1 MRKKIILVS
10 VIFILI
16 TSCISINAK
25 NDSIY
30 EISIKYDFE
39 KPVINKI
46 DVNDKV
52 YDQVIIP
59 KLASFSDPGEPC
71 LPVKG
76 AYILIPPDSDVK
88 DIIVTSSIKQVLNGE
103 FNVLPSSKPVPIS
116 SKNEFSEPIPNIDIY
131 ESNDLFPNSLYEK
144 IGVYQYRGFSIL
156 VLRLHPVQY
165 EPLTGQILYY
175 SDFNVKVITTNE
187 KTYSTN
193 FRGLPSDYKHVE
205 IKIDNPGLIN
215 ELYTEKST
223 ISQDSYQ
230 YMILTVDDL
239 KSEFE
244 PLKQIQNEKGII
256 TEIKTLNDIALIPSQ
271 VTPEDIREYL
281 RQEYQTNNIEYV
293 LLAGDADVIPAKML
307 YVKGM
312 DEDIYPVSTI
322 MPSDL
327 YFACLDGT
335 YNYDGDNLWGE
346 PNDGDD
352 GSDVDLYAD
361 LNIGRACVDNV
372 DDASR
377 FVEKTIEYLTT
388 DANDPYLSKILF
400 AGEHLGNYGVA
411 SWGGNYLDL
420 CIDEVDIDGYTTQGI
435 PSDKYDIEKLY
446 DRDWPGNYWTTEEI
460 IERINNNPYIIN
472 HDGHANYGYNMKMVN
487 SEIYS
492 FTNEKGFFAYSV
504 GCMSGGFDDPDGY
517 DCFAEYLTVKT
528 DNAAFAVIMNAR
540 YGWFWSFSTDGDGT
554 RYTREFWDA
563 VFSENIPN
571 IAMANQDSKEDNLF
585 LIDRSCMRW
594 TYYELN
600 YFGDPTMIFYISQP
614 PDKPII
620 NGPVNGNFNESY
632 DYEIST
638 VDPDGDDIQY
648 YVEFEEGAGFWT
660 EDFYQ
665 SGETVILNWTFSEK
679 AIYIIRVKARDINGV
694 ESDWAT
700 LEVSIPNAY
709 SSSGGLFT
717 GTVTV
722 RNRDQLIFDLNGDY
736 RQIRNKYV
744 LSGIISND
752 DHQRYFQFKGSIN
765 VNHIFIYSRNFRIIG
780 LIRLTD
786 NENMIYNG
794 FFRGYIPGFQWCRGF
809 INIDLN

>member
-312 DEDIYPVSTI
+312 DEAIYPV
-322 MPSDL
+322 
-327 YFACLDGT
+327 
-335 YNYDGDNLWGE
+335 
-346 PNDGDD
+346 
-352 GSDVDLYAD
+352 
-361 LNIGRACVDNV
+361 
-372 DDASR
+372 
-377 FVEKTIEYLTT
+377 
-388 DANDPYLSKILF
+388 
-400 AGEHLGNYGVA
+400 
-411 SWGGNYLDL
+411 
-420 CIDEVDIDGYTTQGI
+420 
-435 PSDKYDIEKLY
+435 
-446 DRDWPGNYWTTEEI
+446 
-460 IERINNNPYIIN
+460 
-472 HDGHANYGYNMKMVN
+472 
-487 SEIYS
+487 
-492 FTNEKGFFAYSV
+492 
-504 GCMSGGFDDPDGY
+504 
-517 DCFAEYLTVKT
+517 
-528 DNAAFAVIMNAR
+528 
-540 YGWFWSFSTDGDGT
+540 
-554 RYTREFWDA
+554 
-563 VFSENIPN
+563 
-571 IAMANQDSKEDNLF
+571 
-585 LIDRSCMRW
+585 
-594 TYYELN
+594 
-600 YFGDPTMIFYISQP
+600 
-614 PDKPII
+614 
-620 NGPVNGNFNESY
+620 
-632 DYEIST
+632 
-638 VDPDGDDIQY
+638 
-648 YVEFEEGAGFWT
+648 
-660 EDFYQ
+660 
-665 SGETVILNWTFSEK
+665 
-679 AIYIIRVKARDINGV
+679 
-694 ESDWAT
+694 
-700 LEVSIPNAY
+700 
-709 SSSGGLFT
+709 
-717 GTVTV
+717 
-722 RNRDQLIFDLNGDY
+722 
-736 RQIRNKYV
+736 
-744 LSGIISND
+744 
-752 DHQRYFQFKGSIN
+752 
-765 VNHIFIYSRNFRIIG
+765 
-780 LIRLTD
+780 
-786 NENMIYNG
+786 
-794 FFRGYIPGFQWCRGF
+794 
-809 INIDLN
+809 